1 MYQRPC
7 RRLSL
12 EALVA
17 ASEAPGKSLPRYEQP
32 APGEKALRIDDLDAE
47 FAEIDE
53 EEAKRAKMREQAKKQ
68 YYTGGRVMSTQGGF
82 GMGV

>member
-1 MYQRPC
+1 MSSGC
-7 RRLSL
+7 MSTTTCAARLTD
-12 EALVA
+12 
-17 ASEAPGKSLPRYEQP
+17 APLRGGSCSPL
-32 APGEKALRIDDLDAE
+32 KALRIDDLDAE

-68 YYTGGRVMSTQGGF
+68 YYTGGRVMATQGGF